1 MKHSS
6 EPSLQ
11 NSSDNSGV
19 LPDVSILIVAYN
31 SADLIEA
38 CIDSI
43 SPACVRHR
51 FEILLIDNGDQTT
64 ASLVQARYP
73 HVRIVESRGNIGFA
87 GGNNALARH
96 ARAPLLLL
104 LNPDMK
110 LEPHAIDAL
119 LAGAERHSDAAAW
132 GGVTLNANGTPD
144 SGNAIAMPSM
154 AELLSVAAGRSR
166 IGSMPIRG
174 VNEDERVDV
183 VSGGFVMFA
192 RSAWDAAGG
201 LDERYFLYGEE
212 VDLFYRLNKQGLAI
226 WRIADARGFHAVG
239 HGAGLSPMRLLYRAA
254 GNMQFLHLHW
264 SRIGAWTGA
273 MLMWIA
279 ALERYLAGCLLGG
292 IRPGIKA
299 MGDGYR
305 LVALKPHLWF
315 SGYDPQTGLLAQLE
329 RNPFPAA
336 PAPQSSQ
343 ANRSSSL

>member
-1 MKHSS
+1 MKDYG
-6 EPSLQ
+6 EPSRQ
-11 NSSDNSGV
+11 NCADHSGAP
-19 LPDVSILIVAYN
+19 PDVSILIVAYN
-31 SADLIEA
+31 SAELIEA

-43 SPACVRHR
+43 SPACLRHR

-73 HVRIVESRGNIGFA
+73 HVWIAESRGNIGFA
-87 GGNNALARH
+87 GGNNALAKH
-96 ARAPLLLL
+96 AKAPLLLL
-104 LNPDMK
+104 LNPDME

-119 LAGAERHSDAAAW
+119 LDGAARHSEGAAW
-132 GGVTLNANGTPD
+132 GGVTLNADGTPD

-174 VNEDERVDV
+174 INEDARVDI

-192 RSAWDAAGG
+192 RSAWEAAGG

-212 VDLFYRLNKQGLAI
+212 VDLFYRLSKQGHAI
-226 WRIADARGFHAVG
+226 WRIADARGFHTVG
-239 HGAGLSPMRLLYRAA
+239 HGAGMSPMRLLYRAA
-254 GNMQFLHLHW
+254 GNMQFLHIHW
-264 SRIGAWTGA
+264 SRVGVWIGG

-279 ALERYLAGCLLGG
+279 ALERYVFGRLLGG

-299 MGDGYR
+299 MGEGYR

-315 SGYDPQTGLLAQLE
+315 SGYDPRTGLMAQLE

-336 PAPQSSQ
+336 LAPQNSQ
-343 ANRSSSL
+343 ANQSSGL